1 MKNSINNGHEFCVT
15 YICSKGSVRKDY
27 ITSLTVSAAR
37 KQFTG
42 NTKNCK
48 EILSIQ
54 VSLI

>member
-54 VSLI
+54 VALI